1 VYFSVLCVIVPL
13 CDAYTV
19 VGLFGKTGLPVQSLA
34 DVSSLIEI
42 NIPLAPSGGLDV
54 LNLFVF

>member
-1 VYFSVLCVIVPL
+1 
-13 CDAYTV
+13 